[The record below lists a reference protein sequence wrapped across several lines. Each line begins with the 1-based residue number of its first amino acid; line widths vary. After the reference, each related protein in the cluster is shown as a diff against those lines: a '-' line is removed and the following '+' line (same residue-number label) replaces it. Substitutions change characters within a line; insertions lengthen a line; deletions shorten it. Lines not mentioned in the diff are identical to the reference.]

1 MECSFYSTL
10 SNICIM
16 YLIVDEQ
23 QLNINI
29 GLNTNDSE
37 FDRVII
43 RNDFDFESYEEESEC
58 HYFHM

>member
-1 MECSFYSTL
+1 MARSFYSTL

-29 GLNTNDSE
+29 GSNTNGSE

-43 RNDFDFESYEEESEC
+43 RNDFDLESYEEESEC

>member
-23 QLNINI
+23 RLNINI
-29 GLNTNDSE
+29 GSNINGSE

-43 RNDFDFESYEEESEC
+43 RNDFDLESYEEESEC
-58 HYFHM
+58 NYFHM